1 MKTNY
6 TYILKCSDGSLY
18 TGWTNDLE
26 KRVKAHNDGI
36 GGKYTRSR
44 RPVELAYYEKHFTKE
59 EAMKREAAIKKLPR
73 AEKEI
78 MLKNMTNEYLKHF
91 SKEELIELIEIY
103 SKNWLADDG
112 LWFQEFEEA
121 YGMDVAMEHDRRV
134 WEKFTVLEA
143 KKIKKFLGLSEQA
156 GIEGLAKALQL
167 RFYCN
172 FSKDE
177 IIIEENT
184 LIYRILE
191 CRVQHA
197 RETKKMEFHPCK
209 SVGEIEYGLFGKTID
224 DRFKCESISCYPDV
238 TDATCHCSW
247 KFTLEE

>member
-1 MKTNY
+1 MNY
-6 TYILKCSDGSLY
+6 TYILECSDGSLY

-26 KRVKAHNDGI
+26 KRVRAHNQGR
-36 GGKYTRSR
+36 GAKYTRGR
-44 RPVELAYYEKHFTKE
+44 RPVRLAYYEEHMTRE

-73 AEKEI
+73 TDKELMI
-78 MLKNMTNEYLKHF
+78 RKMTNEYLKQF
-91 SKEELIELIEIY
+91 SREELIELIEMY

-112 LWFQEFEEA
+112 LWFQEFEKR
-121 YGMDVAMEHDRRV
+121 YGMDAAMEADCKV
-134 WEKFTVLEA
+134 WEKFTVIEA
-143 KKIKKFLGLSEQA
+143 NKIKQFLKLPEHP

-177 IIIEENT
+177 ILIDGNT
-184 LIYRILE
+184 LTYRILE

-197 RETKKMEFHPCK
+197 REKKGMEFHPCK

-224 DRFKCESISCYPDV
+224 DRFQCEALSCYPDI
-238 TDATCHCSW
+238 TDSTCHCSW
-247 KFTLEE
+247 KYTLNE